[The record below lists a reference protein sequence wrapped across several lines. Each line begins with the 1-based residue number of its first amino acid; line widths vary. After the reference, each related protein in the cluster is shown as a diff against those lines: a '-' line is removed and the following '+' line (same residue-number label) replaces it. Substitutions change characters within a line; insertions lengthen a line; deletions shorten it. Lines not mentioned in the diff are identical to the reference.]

1 MPGMSQM
8 IATAGIVILYVVAA
22 ALDERP
28 SMMFIGLSPLS
39 LVAAETVW
47 HLVDDLI
54 EEMT

>member
-1 MPGMSQM
+1 MTQVL
-8 IATAGIVILYVVAA
+8 ATAGVFIVYVLAA